1 MKYQLEHC
9 VGSRLRRLSRI
20 ADGHIRSFLG
30 DHKITENQMTI
41 LFTLH
46 ELGKVEQGKVG
57 EVLCLER
64 STVSRNIKLL
74 EKQGLIIRTADYR
87 PQVALTDSGM
97 DLVKI
102 LIPEWEKAMDLL
114 VDQLQEQGMDSIK
127 VLESRMK

>member
-20 ADGHIRSFLG
+20 ADSHIRSFLG

-46 ELGKVEQGKVG
+46 ELRKVEQGKVG
-57 EVLCLER
+57 EVLFLER

-74 EKQGLIIRTADYR
+74 EKQGLIVRSMDYR
-87 PQVALTDSGM
+87 PEIELTSEGIE
-97 DLVKI
+97 LVKI
-102 LIPEWEKAMDLL
+102 LIPQWEKAMDVL
-114 VDQLQEQGMDSIK
+114 VGQLEVEGMDCLLK
-127 VLESRMK
+127 LENRMS

>member
-20 ADGHIRSFLG
+20 ADSHIRSFLG

-57 EVLCLER
+57 EVLFLER

-74 EKQGLIIRTADYR
+74 EKQGLIVRSMDYR
-87 PQVALTDSGM
+87 PEIELTSEGIE
-97 DLVKI
+97 LVKI
-102 LIPEWEKAMDLL
+102 LIPQWEKAMDVL
-114 VDQLQEQGMDSIK
+114 VGQLEVEGMDCLLK
-127 VLESRMK
+127 LENKMS

>member
-1 MKYQLEHC
+1 MKYELEQC
-9 VGSRLRRLSRI
+9 VGSRIRRLSRI

-74 EKQGLIIRTADYR
+74 EKQSLILRTSEYR
-87 PQVALTDSGM
+87 PEVELTEEGLE
-97 DLVKI
+97 LVKI
-102 LIPEWEKAMDLL
+102 LIPQWEKAMDIL
-114 VDQLQEQGMDSIK
+114 VEQIQGDGMKSLK
-127 VLESRMK
+127 MLENRMH